1 MGKVQGIFVGHRKF
15 AVDSDW
21 KKREE
26 ERRYQQRCQKFD
38 AWSEKWIT
46 VYRLKYY
53 RLWTD
58 AAIRRWLGEPQQQGK
73 YKVFSVEAVRI
84 AETRPDFQA
93 WLQPRIDK
101 KRTMA
106 KISEITSLNVNI
118 FGEYPTQHGA

>member
-21 KKREE
+21 KRREE
-26 ERRYQQRCQKFD
+26 ERRYQLRCQKFD

-46 VYRLKYY
+46 VYRLKNS

-58 AAIRRWLGEPQQQGK
+58 AAIRRWLGVPQQQGK

-93 WLQPRIDK
+93 WLQTRIDK
-101 KRTMA
+101 KRTMD
-106 KISEITSLNVNI
+106 KFSEIPSL
-118 FGEYPTQHGA
+118 

>member
-1 MGKVQGIFVGHRKF
+1 MGKVQEILIGHRTF
-15 AVDSDW
+15 AVDIDW
-21 KKREE
+21 KRREE

-106 KISEITSLNVNI
+106 KISEITSL
-118 FGEYPTQHGA
+118 

>member
-1 MGKVQGIFVGHRKF
+1 MGKVQGIFVGHQKF

-106 KISEITSLNVNI
+106 KISEITSL
-118 FGEYPTQHGA
+118 